1 MKRKYNI
8 LITGCGGDIGQS
20 IAKILKGHDMVNT
33 VIGTDINTITPVK
46 FMIDKFFVVSPCS
59 SANYLGDLNKLVIEN
74 EIDLIMPCSEVELR
88 FFNRENIYGYLFDKP
103 LIMANKTSMD
113 VGFDKF
119 LTSQFLKDNGMPYP
133 ATEILANVKNPVFPL
148 LIKSRNGSGSKS
160 LFILNDQA
168 DFEYYQ
174 KKFPDFIAQELVGKD
189 NEEFTCGLFRSKTGE
204 IRHITYR
211 RKLIGGFSGYGK
223 VEEDEKIDRVLEL
236 VAKKLELS
244 GSINV
249 QLRFSKNGPCIFE
262 INPRFSSTVLFRHM
276 MGFED
281 VIWSIEEA
289 MNLPLSGWDANLKF
303 REFYKGYNEYVD

>member
-20 IAKILKGHDMVNT
+20 IAKILKGHDLINSV
-33 VIGTDINTITPVK
+33 VGTDINSITPVK
-46 FMIDKFFVVSPCS
+46 FMVDRFFEVSPCS
-59 SANYLGDLNKLVIEN
+59 SPGYLDDLNKLVIEN
-74 EIDLIMPCSEVELR
+74 EIDLILPCSEVELR
-88 FFNRENIYGYLFDKP
+88 FFNRENIYGYLFNKP
-103 LIMANKTSMD
+103 LIMANRKSMD
-113 VGFDKF
+113 IGFDKF
-119 LTSQFLKDNGMPYP
+119 FTYQFLKDNGMPYP
-133 ATEILANVKNPVFPL
+133 ETDVLGKIKSPVFPV

-160 LFILNDQA
+160 LFILKDQI

-189 NEEFTCGLFRSKTGE
+189 DEEFTCGLFRSKAGE
-204 IRHITYR
+204 VRHISYR

-223 VEEDEKIDRVLEL
+223 VEENEDIYKVLKL
-236 VAKKLELS
+236 VAEKLELT

-249 QLRFSKNGPCIFE
+249 QLRFSKSGPCIFE

-276 MGFED
+276 MGFKD
-281 VIWSIEEA
+281 VIWSIEDA
-289 MNLPLSGWDANLKF
+289 LNTVLSEWDTNLKF

>member
-1 MKRKYNI
+1 MKKKYNI

-20 IAKILKGHDMVNT
+20 IAKILKGHELINT
-33 VIGTDINTITPVK
+33 VIGTDINSITPVK

-59 SANYLGDLNKLVIEN
+59 SADYLSDLNKLVIEN
-74 EIDLIMPCSEVELR
+74 EIDLILPCSEVELR
-88 FFNRENIYGYLFDKP
+88 FFNRENVYGYLFDKP
-103 LIMANKTSMD
+103 LIMANKMAMD

-133 ATEILANVKNPVFPL
+133 ETDILAKVKNPAFPL

-160 LFILNDQA
+160 LFILHDLT

-189 NEEFTCGLFRSKTGE
+189 NEEFTCGLFRSKAGE

-211 RKLIGGFSGYGK
+211 RKLTGGFSGYGK
-223 VEEDEKIDRVLEL
+223 VEENEDIDKVLKL
-236 VAKKLELS
+236 VAEKLQLI

-281 VIWSIEEA
+281 VIWSIEDSVG
-289 MNLPLSGWDANLKF
+289 LRLSDRNMNLKF
-303 REFYKGYNEYVD
+303 KEFYKGYNEYVD

>member
-20 IAKILKGHDMVNT
+20 IAKILKGHNLINT
-33 VIGTDINTITPVK
+33 VIGTDINSITPVK
-46 FMIDKFFVVSPCS
+46 FMVDKFFVVSPCS
-59 SANYLGDLNKLVIEN
+59 SADYLNDLHNLVIEN
-74 EIDLIMPCSEVELR
+74 EIDLILPCSEVELR
-88 FFNRENIYGYLFDKP
+88 FFNRENIYGHLFDKP

-119 LTSQFLKDNGMPYP
+119 LTCQFLKDNGMPYP
-133 ATEILANVKNPVFPL
+133 ETDILAKVDSPVFPL

-160 LFILNDQA
+160 LFILSDQT

-174 KKFPDFIAQELVGKD
+174 KKFPEFIAQELVGKD
-189 NEEFTCGLFRSKTGE
+189 NEEFTCGLFRSKSGE

-223 VEEDEKIDRVLEL
+223 LEEDENIDRVLKL

-276 MGFED
+276 MGFKD
-281 VIWSIEEA
+281 VIWSVEDVLNMPI
-289 MNLPLSGWDANLKF
+289 SGWDGNVKF
-303 REFYKGYNEYVD
+303 KEFYKGYNEYVD